1 MDKLTFEFTPQE
13 IDIIYAALQSGPY
26 NQVAPVV
33 RSIEAQV
40 NAHNDGLKM
49 EPPEDEPEEPADS

>member
-40 NAHNDGLKM
+40 NSHNDGLRLVKD
-49 EPPEDEPEEPADS
+49 EDAADG